1 MPVARIFTVHPER
14 TVTLTKQLE
23 SEGYSVEIV
32 RPESPAAPAD
42 LEIDFEVWPE
52 ERALYRAAEL
62 AERLH
67 ADVCVAPGVELGRP
81 DAAKEPATQPKPSQ
95 PRQSLHVV
103 SQAPAAELA
112 TPEPAEPIQQEQPD
126 PSTVSGPQKEDMSVP
141 PAVWLAAAGPSP
153 EQSQSIEDISA
164 REPEPASTGQQSPK
178 NAFAPV
184 REMAQKAGRA
194 LATSWNAARNLA
206 REYKQ
211 QLDVRRTEFKA
222 ERQQRL
228 LELEKRRT
236 AAKER
241 AKELQAA
248 REAASARL
256 QELLRERGGEP
267 APAAASELEQASGL
281 SASPAGRDELQTVN
295 APAVAATSPGTG
307 AWKTRL
313 GAWLAAR
320 RGAPAKAIFAGV
332 AAVTALFILGVALA
346 SFRSHPPS
354 SSSAEQSGKG
364 VTVKTGGVT
373 LGPSEPAKAT
383 GPAAPA
389 TTTPRPSPA
398 VRGQNAEVKRPQTHN
413 AAKVTETD
421 FGNDV
426 TVRHFTRKSSRPGS
440 TQNGSD
446 VTIRHVSPRK
456 SKPQAKSTPQTRL
469 KHISDLDD

>member
-67 ADVCVAPGVELGRP
+67 ADVCVAPGVDLGRP
-81 DAAKEPATQPKPSQ
+81 EPAKDPATKPTQS
-95 PRQSLHVV
+95 RQSLHVV
-103 SQAPAAELA
+103 SQSPAAEVA
-112 TPEPAEPIQQEQPD
+112 PPKPTQPIQQEQPS
-126 PSTVSGPQKEDMSVP
+126 PATVSGPPTEDMSVP
-141 PAVWLAAAGPSP
+141 PAVWLAAAGPSHQ
-153 EQSQSIEDISA
+153 ESQSIEDISGG
-164 REPEPASTGQQSPK
+164 EPEPASTAQRSS
-178 NAFAPV
+178 ATALAPI

-194 LATSWNAARNLA
+194 LATAWNAARNLA

-211 QLDVRRTEFKA
+211 GLDVRRAEFKA

-228 LELEKRRT
+228 LELEKRK
-236 AAKER
+236 AAAQER
-241 AKELQAA
+241 ANELQAA

-256 QELLRERGGEP
+256 QELLRERGGDP
-267 APAAASELEQASGL
+267 APAAASEPETVSAF
-281 SASPAGRDELQTVN
+281 SASPAATNEPQTVAAFS
-295 APAVAATSPGTG
+295 APAAAPKAGF
-307 AWKTRL
+307 WETRL
-313 GAWLAAR
+313 GLWLAAR
-320 RGAPAKAIFAGV
+320 RGTPSKAILAGV

-346 SFRSHPPS
+346 SFRSQPRS

-373 LGPSEPAKAT
+373 LGPNAPVNTT

-389 TTTPRPSPA
+389 TTAPRPSPA
-398 VRGQNAEVKRPQTHN
+398 VRSQSAGTNRPQTHN
-413 AAKVTETD
+413 SVKVTETD
-421 FGNDV
+421 FGDDV
-426 TVRHFTRKSSRPGS
+426 TVRHFTRKSPRSR
-440 TQNGSD
+440 TNRNGSD

-456 SKPQAKSTPQTRL
+456 SKPQAKSTPQTGL